1 VNPSY
6 EVQIAT
12 SLLQVLLVLYSLWL
26 SGVIYALRN
35 SNTPE
40 TPFLPNRPMFRE
52 VGLTRLFTSIVG
64 IVLYLLLSLVSVVLG
79 DYTSFV
85 LDMALLT
92 VVSMTFILHLLLLWT
107 ARDADQQQEEP
118 LPDFYWI
125 SYAIVLLLIGS
136 GAAGTLLPR

>member
-1 VNPSY
+1 
-6 EVQIAT
+6 
-12 SLLQVLLVLYSLWL
+12 
-26 SGVIYALRN
+26 
-35 SNTPE
+35 
-40 TPFLPNRPMFRE
+40 MFRE